1 MVEGTQILRIDFDD
15 PDGSQDEH
23 LRPVSWEEFFR
34 VFDDRGLEFLYQE
47 HTQEGRLSRFNKF
60 VKPGTEDEQD

>member
-15 PDGSQDEH
+15 PDGRNDEH
-23 LRPVSWEEFFR
+23 LRPVTWDEFFR

-47 HTQEGRLSRFNKF
+47 RTHDGKTSRYNKF
-60 VKPGTEDEQD
+60 VYPGSDREQD